1 LSQVSSWDYFH
12 PNTSGQQVLASVSYA
27 AGFGW

>member
-1 LSQVSSWDYFH
+1 MVSNFDYFH
-12 PNTSGQQVLASVSYA
+12 PNATGQAMLARVSYA